1 MQVKQISIFVENR
14 AGRLEEISGVLEK
27 ENINIRALSLADT
40 SDFGIIRLIVNK
52 PDAAVTAL
60 REAGF
65 TIRESNVIAC
75 AIEDKP
81 GGLHRL
87 LKLFADLDVSIEYMY
102 SFFERHLEKAV
113 IIIRVE
119 DPEEAIQILRKGG
132 AELLKAEQIY
142 AA

>member
-14 AGRLEEISGVLEK
+14 AGRLEEISAILENN
-27 ENINIRALSLADT
+27 NINIRALSLADT
-40 SDFGIIRLIVNK
+40 SDFGIIRLIVDK
-52 PDAAVTAL
+52 PDLAEKAL
-60 REAGF
+60 RDAGF
-65 TIRESNVIAC
+65 TIRENVVIAC

-87 LKLFADLDVSIEYMY
+87 LKLFSDLSVSIEYMY

-119 DPEEAIQILRKGG
+119 DPKEAITILKKGG
-132 AELLKAEQIY
+132 AELLTAEQVY
-142 AA
+142 SP